1 MKKILML
8 VAIASAPLLAQAIDV
23 NVNLGNVRV
32 DAPGVSVTFG
42 SRNDRGYYWDGYDWR
57 APDYWKKHNGPRGE
71 RYYTGRGDNGRHHG
85 HDHDHHDCPPGQA
98 KKGRC

>member
-1 MKKILML
+1 MKKILL
-8 VAIASAPLLAQAIDV
+8 TALLGALPWLASAADI
-23 NVNLGNVRV
+23 NVNLGSVRV

-57 APDYWKKHNGPRGE
+57 EPRYWQEHQGPRGPK
-71 RYYTGRGDNGRHHG
+71 YYTGHGKGRG
-85 HDHDHHDCPPGQA
+85 HDDDGDRHCPPGQA